1 MHDRPYEELLTA
13 EPAPPPELHALLQ
26 YLSDAFA
33 LLEHW
38 ILRPGENDPGVL
50 QVGCRTHP
58 AAASEVREISTR
70 ATRRW
75 HLAPAADDGQVRLL
89 HPGDDEGKPGWPATY
104 ERTADGAAELRHDVS
119 VRSVLR
125 TEARSQWSEWDTGA
139 RRAKEIRIALRD
151 APGYYV
157 QCPLDSD
164 TKPYEVLATLERTP
178 DDEDPDGA
186 RTVEVRVNPETEHL
200 LQMLAGC
207 VRPLRS

>member
-1 MHDRPYEELLTA
+1 MHDRPYKELLTA

-38 ILRPGENDPGVL
+38 ILRPGDNDPRVL
-50 QVGCRTHP
+50 RIGCRTHP
-58 AAASEVREISTR
+58 AAATEAREISTR

-75 HLAPAADDGQVRLL
+75 HLAPGAD
-89 HPGDDEGKPGWPATY
+89 
-104 ERTADGAAELRHDVS
+104 
-119 VRSVLR
+119 
-125 TEARSQWSEWDTGA
+125 
-139 RRAKEIRIALRD
+139 RRADEIRIALRD

-164 TKPYEVLATLERTP
+164 RKPYEVQATLERTP
-178 DDEDPDGA
+178 DDEEPDGA
-186 RTVEVRVNPETEHL
+186 RTVEVPVNRETEHL

-207 VRPLRS
+207 VSPLRS